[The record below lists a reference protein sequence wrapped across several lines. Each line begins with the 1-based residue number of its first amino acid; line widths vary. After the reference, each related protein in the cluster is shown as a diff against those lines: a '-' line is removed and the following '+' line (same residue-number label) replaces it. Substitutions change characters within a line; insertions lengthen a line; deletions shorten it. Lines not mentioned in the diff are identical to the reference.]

1 MPHTACKVPVTQTK
15 APSIFGKASESFK
28 PGAKSLLQRYFISPE
43 VFAEEQKKIFSAQWV
58 LVGHQSGIA
67 QPGDY
72 FISEVADES
81 LVVVRDKHE
90 AIHGFYNVCRH
101 RGSRLIE
108 SRNGQLSAAI
118 QCPYH
123 AWTYG
128 LDGRLIGA
136 PHMGDVS
143 DFNKADYSL
152 HPVNVAIWEGFI
164 FVNLA
169 EAGPLTSSCISAIS
183 RSARPLPRGDTG
195 HVAVPD
201 SSILSHSHFC
211 ALTGASRPSLP
222 AGEKRERRNE
232 GEFVS
237 LEKWFAPLKGK
248 FSHWNMSILQPAK
261 RIEYDVRANWK
272 LMLQN
277 YSECYHCPGVH
288 PQLQKVS
295 PYDSAENDLR
305 EGPFLGGFMKINPG
319 KSLTMSGNAC
329 AAFVG
334 DIENLQQVFYYSIF
348 PNMLLSLHPEYVMVH
363 QLWPQSPDR
372 TLIVCDWLFH
382 PDAFGRKDFKPEDA
396 IEFWDVTNRQDWH
409 VCELSQQ
416 GISSRA
422 YEPGPYSA
430 RESIPA
436 AWDEYYLRQM
446 R

>member
-1 MPHTACKVPVTQTK
+1 MNKAAQVPPTFQKTTATFAT
-15 APSIFGKASESFK
+15 
-28 PGAKSLLQRYFISPE
+28 GARSLPQRYFVSRD
-43 VFAEEQKKIFSAQWV
+43 VFEEEQEKIFSRQWV
-58 LVGHQSGIA
+58 LVGHQSALA

-72 FISEVADES
+72 FISEVANES
-81 LVVVRDKHE
+81 LIVVRDKRGE
-90 AIHGFYNVCRH
+90 IRGFYNVCRH

-108 SRNGQLSAAI
+108 SRNGQLSSAI

-123 AWTYG
+123 AWTYA
-128 LDGRLIGA
+128 LDGRLLGA
-136 PHMGDVS
+136 PHMDDVPE
-143 DFNKADYSL
+143 FNKADYSL
-152 HPVNVAIWEGFI
+152 HPVNVEIWEGFI

-169 EAGPLTSSCISAIS
+169 EAGSLT
-183 RSARPLPRGDTG
+183 
-195 HVAVPD
+195 
-201 SSILSHSHFC
+201 SILSQ
-211 ALTGASRPSLP
+211 
-222 AGEKRERRNE
+222 RERRKPD
-232 GEFVS
+232 GFVS
-237 LEKWFAPLKGK
+237 LEDWFAPLQRK

-272 LMLQN
+272 LMFQN
-277 YSECYHCPGVH
+277 YAECYHCPGVH
-288 PQLQKVS
+288 PQLQKIS

-334 DIENLQQVFYYSIF
+334 NIENLQQVFYYSIF

-363 QLWPQSPDR
+363 QLWPHSPEQ

-382 PDAFGRKDFKPEDA
+382 PDAFSRKDFKPEDA
-396 IEFWDVTNRQDWH
+396 IEFWDVTNKQDWH

-416 GISSRA
+416 GIASRA

-436 AWDEYYLRQM
+436 AWDEYYLRRM
-446 R
+446 KA

>member
-1 MPHTACKVPVTQTK
+1 MLVTQTK
-15 APSIFGKASESFK
+15 TSPAFRKTTDTFMA
-28 PGAKSLLQRYFISPE
+28 GAKTLPQQYFVSPA
-43 VFAEEQKKIFSAQWV
+43 VFAEEQEKVFSKQWV
-58 LVGHQSGIA
+58 LVGHQSQIA
-67 QPGDY
+67 KSGDY
-72 FISEVADES
+72 FTAEVAGES
-81 LVVVRDKHE
+81 LIIVRDKRGE
-90 AIHGFYNVCRH
+90 IHGFYNVCRH

-108 SRNGQLSAAI
+108 NRNGQLSAAI

-128 LDGRLIGA
+128 LNGRLLGA
-136 PHMGDVS
+136 PHMDDVAG
-143 DFNKADYSL
+143 FNKADYSL
-152 HPVNVAIWEGFI
+152 HGVNLALWEGFI
-164 FVNLA
+164 FVNLGA
-169 EAGPLTSSCISAIS
+169 SGPLTS
-183 RSARPLPRGDTG
+183 
-195 HVAVPD
+195 
-201 SSILSHSHFC
+201 ILSQ
-211 ALTGASRPSLP
+211 
-222 AGEKRERRNE
+222 KERRND

-237 LEKWFAPLKGK
+237 LEDWFAPLNGK
-248 FSHWNMSILQPAK
+248 FSHWNMSMLQPAK
-261 RIEYDVRANWK
+261 RSEYNVRANWK
-272 LMLQN
+272 LMFEN

-334 DIENLQQVFYYSIF
+334 KIENLQQVFYYSIF

-372 TLIVCDWLFH
+372 TLIVCDWFFH
-382 PDAFGRKDFKPEDA
+382 PEAFERQDFKPEDA
-396 IEFWDVTNRQDWH
+396 IEFWDTTNRQDWH

-422 YEPGPYSA
+422 YEPGPYSV

>member
-1 MPHTACKVPVTQTK
+1 MPTLTKTQDAPALKKVMEPY
-15 APSIFGKASESFK
+15 AA
-28 PGAKSLLQRYFISPE
+28 GAKSLPQKYFVSADI
-43 VFAEEQKKIFSAQWV
+43 FTKEQSEIFSKAWL
-58 LVGHQSGIA
+58 LVGHQSQIPDA
-67 QPGDY
+67 GDY
-72 FISEVADES
+72 IVQRVDRES
-81 LVVVRDKHE
+81 LILTRDRGAK
-90 AIHGFYNVCRH
+90 IHGFFNVCRH

-108 SRNGQLSAAI
+108 DNCGNRAAI

-136 PHMGDVS
+136 PHMDDVPG
-143 DFNKADYSL
+143 FEKADYPL
-152 HPVNVAIWEGFI
+152 HPVNLELWEGFI
-164 FVNLA
+164 FVNLK
-169 EAGPLTSSCISAIS
+169 ENPEPL
-183 RSARPLPRGDTG
+183 
-195 HVAVPD
+195 
-201 SSILSHSHFC
+201 
-211 ALTGASRPSLP
+211 
-222 AGEKRERRNE
+222 KR
-232 GEFVS
+232 
-237 LEKWFAPLKGK
+237 WFAPLSGR

-272 LMLQN
+272 LMFEN

-295 PYDSAENDLR
+295 PYDSAENDLH

-329 AAFVG
+329 AALVG
-334 DIENLQQVFYYSIF
+334 KIENLQQVFYYSIF
-348 PNMLLSLHPEYVMVH
+348 PNMLLSLHPEYVMMH
-363 QLWPQSPDR
+363 QLWPQSPER

-382 PDAFGRKDFKPEDA
+382 PDAFNRSDFKPDDA
-396 IEFWDVTNRQDWH
+396 IDFWDMTNKQDWH

-436 AWDEYYLRQM
+436 AWDEYYLKQIR
-446 R
+446 